1 MRPARDTKMTR
12 WVSCV
17 LRGIGRAKAAAAG
30 WGWWVANVPDCHFFR
45 VPHARAPDAPLPIL
59 NRFDSSTAAN
69 SAPGEG
75 CAVGTEYPRA
85 AFVTLAQNF
94 LAVACSL
101 KTRRLTADRVS

>member
-1 MRPARDTKMTR
+1 MGILCSARHWQDESRSGRLGLVGCERPGLPFFHRATR
-12 WVSCV
+12 
-17 LRGIGRAKAAAAG
+17 
-30 WGWWVANVPDCHFFR
+30 
-45 VPHARAPDAPLPIL
+45 RAPDAPLPVL

-69 SAPGEG
+69 SAPAEG
-75 CAVGTEYPRA
+75 CAVGTEYPKA